1 LKVLL
6 VEDSVLLQDRVA
18 RGLRRAG
25 YAVDAVGDGK
35 QGLMLARTRDYDVVV
50 LDLLLPELDGLSV
63 LRTLRECGNR
73 SHVLILTAKDAVEDR
88 VKGLRSGADDYLVKP
103 FDFDELL
110 ARVEA
115 LARRRYDTKDP
126 RIRVGDLTVDTAAK
140 KALIAG
146 AAIELTPREYA
157 LLEYLAFRRGKPV
170 SRLELEDHLYEDR
183 KQVLSNAIDSA
194 VCTLRAK
201 LEAGGAQPL
210 VHTRRGVGYVLE
222 DRASGESAQP

>member
-1 LKVLL
+1 
-6 VEDSVLLQDRVA
+6 
-18 RGLRRAG
+18 
-25 YAVDAVGDGK
+25 
-35 QGLMLARTRDYDVVV
+35 
-50 LDLLLPELDGLSV
+50 LLPEIDGLTV
-63 LRTLRECGNR
+63 LRTLREGGNR
-73 SHVLILTAKDAVEDR
+73 SHVLILTAKDSVEDR

-126 RIRVGDLTVDTAAK
+126 KIHVGDLTVDTASK
-140 KALIAG
+140 KALLHGVEID
-146 AAIELTPREYA
+146 LTPREYA
-157 LLEYLAFRRGKPV
+157 LLEYLAFRRGEPV
-170 SRLELEDHLYEDR
+170 SRLELEDHIYEDR

-201 LEAGGAQPL
+201 LDARGAQRL

-222 DRASGESAQP
+222 VRSVDPSAAP